1 MEINVKG
8 KVSLVSPPQHG
19 ININPKYYDWRLS
32 TVIDDVLKK
41 KTDGFIEFLKTR
53 KKKDGDKL
61 IDSTIERYSDFIY
74 RYEKVIF
81 VRETLS
87 SIEKLMEF
95 FNKEIEDVKST
106 VIYASFKTFLEYL
119 TFDRDREGML
129 FSLLWHPKKRPH
141 AASSVK
147 FLQRK
152 VLSRQELAHFFLDE
166 KNEWQK
172 TAYSFSYDT
181 ACRRSELFKVEWR
194 DIIFYSEEPNKWKD
208 KLEKGVYAEL
218 QLKGKGGKMRKVH
231 LHKMTCDLLTNMRI
245 DDVDAIVEK
254 KGKVKVFRLYTQ
266 NGKLYKRPEH
276 EFYKRMVASS
286 DAIIGRLVHPH
297 CFRHTKLTHMA
308 DNGSDVLGIMAYA
321 GHADISTSMIYIH
334 VSSYKGTRT
343 FMEYSQPL
351 LDEKLPANIKV

>member
-1 MEINVKG
+1 MEINAKR
-8 KVSLVSPPQHG
+8 KVQLVSPPQQA
-19 ININPKYYDWRLS
+19 ISINPKYYDWKLS
-32 TVIDDVLKK
+32 VVIDHVLKK
-41 KTDGFIEFLKTR
+41 KTDGFTEFLKTR

-61 IDSTIERYSDFIY
+61 MDSTTERYSDFIY
-74 RYEKVIF
+74 RYEKVLF

-87 SIEKLMEF
+87 SIEKLLAF
-95 FNKEIEDVKST
+95 FNKEIADVKST

-119 TFDRDREGML
+119 GFDRDREGML

-141 AASSVK
+141 AASSIK

-152 VLSRQELAHFFLDE
+152 VLSRQELAHFFIDE

-208 KLEKGVYAEL
+208 KLDKGVYAEL
-218 QLKGKGGKMRKVH
+218 QLKGKGGKMRRVH
-231 LHKMTCDLLTNMRI
+231 LHKMTCDLLSSMQNDDKKII
-245 DDVDAIVEK
+245 DEK
-254 KGKVKVFRLYTQ
+254 NGKVRVFRLYQTS
-266 NGKLYKRPEH
+266 GKLYKRPEH

-343 FMEYSQPL
+343 FMEFSQPL
-351 LDEKLPANIKV
+351 LDDKLSANIKM